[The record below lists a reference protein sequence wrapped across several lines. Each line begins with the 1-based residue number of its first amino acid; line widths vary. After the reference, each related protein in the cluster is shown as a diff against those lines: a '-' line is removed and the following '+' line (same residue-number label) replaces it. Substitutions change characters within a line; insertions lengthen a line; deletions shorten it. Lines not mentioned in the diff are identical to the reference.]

1 MKSRKEMTIRVASLY
16 FQNRQAYVSRKHS
29 TTLMKWLSQATR
41 RLGRDVAENTYIF
54 GGAVRNFKLNAPIKD
69 VDVVVDSVALGK
81 DSAWLIEKLAEMIP
95 AEIELMVSDEGV
107 SKIWVESEWI
117 VDGVDLS
124 EFSAGG
130 EAAIEIA
137 DAQTSS
143 QERATIKQDVLR
155 RDFTYN
161 TLMWRLSDLADGPDK
176 AEIIDLTGCG
186 LRDLEAGVSVCP
198 NDPEQAFRD
207 SPIRMV
213 RAIKFLVKYG
223 MKITKETAQAIKKN
237 RRLLERENPHILF
250 VELEKLLDDDNWEET
265 LTSLKKLGLID
276 SIVNVAKSNKEFNS
290 SLGNLSRTLPYMF
303 FIEMTD
309 LGLSLKHDLSFLD
322 EQDIDRLEEIAV
334 FLDDDQQDDLVQAMK
349 SPGWAIKDKK
359 FLPSLAKL
367 KGVQGSEI
375 RNFMRTK
382 MEQLR
387 DLYLEKPLIIY
398 RPSEIKSMMTEA
410 PIKTASQR
418 VANRYMKEAGILSN
432 IIDFFSESPREKEQL
447 EKRPVFDTSKAWIT
461 FGRYGTSTGEV
472 SQKLKLKGENAG
484 VLEIKGMKIKIS
496 LDRESVRGMVD
507 DGGFLGNTFTTITI
521 SGVDE
526 NIPKRELDRILE
538 QMLRESRIS
547 SRIVYTSEPKDHNK
561 MR

>member
-1 MKSRKEMTIRVASLY
+1 MRNRKEMTIRVASLY

-41 RLGRDVAENTYIF
+41 RLGRDVAENTYVF

-95 AEIELMVSDEGV
+95 AEIELMVNDEGV

-237 RRLLERENPHILF
+237 RRLLERENPHILY

-322 EQDIDRLEEIAV
+322 EQDIDRLEEIAA

-387 DLYLEKPLIIY
+387 NLYLEKPLIIY

-418 VANRYMKEAGILSN
+418 VASRYMKEAGILSN

-447 EKRPVFDTSKAWIT
+447 KKRPVFDTSKAWIT
-461 FGRYGTSTGEV
+461 FGMYGISTGEV
-472 SQKLKLKGENAG
+472 SHKLKLKGEDAG
-484 VLEIKGMKIKIS
+484 IIQIKGEKIKIS
-496 LDRESVRGMVD
+496 LDREMLKGMKD

-526 NIPKRELDRILE
+526 NIPKRELDRILD
-538 QMLRESRIS
+538 QMLRESQIS
-547 SRIVYTSEPKDHNK
+547 SRIIYTSEPKDHHK
-561 MR
+561 KR